1 MKAIGIRNLVQ
12 NRITDARNKE
22 IFKIK
27 KFNLLVLFFLL
38 FLIKQRTAVTMIE
51 IDKTAG
57 E

>member
-12 NRITDARNKE
+12 NKITDARNID

-38 FLIKQRTAVTMIE
+38 FLIKQRTAVMMIE